1 MQIPLIRRPST
12 INQLEKQQAE
22 LIQKKANEIAQLVL
36 KTIYESEE
44 NWTLQ
49 DVSNGIQ
56 IIQEKLNN
64 VLQEEIKKF
73 KNNSFKNWYDKS

>member
-36 KTIYESEE
+36 KTVYESEE

>member
-1 MQIPLIRRPST
+1 MQIPLIKRPST

-73 KNNSFKNWYDKS
+73 KDNSFKNWYDKS

>member
-1 MQIPLIRRPST
+1 MRIPLIRRPST

-36 KTIYESEE
+36 KTVYESEE

>member
-22 LIQKKANEIAQLVL
+22 LIQKKANEIAQLVF
-36 KTIYESEE
+36 KTVYESEE

-73 KNNSFKNWYDKS
+73 KDNSFKNWYDKS

>member
-73 KNNSFKNWYDKS
+73 KDNSFKNWYDKS

>member
-44 NWTLQ
+44 NWILQ
-49 DVSNGIQ
+49 DVFNGIQ

-73 KNNSFKNWYDKS
+73 KDNSFKNWYDKS

>member
-22 LIQKKANEIAQLVL
+22 LIQKRANEIAQLVL
-36 KTIYESEE
+36 KTVYESEE

-49 DVSNGIQ
+49 DVFNGIQ

-73 KNNSFKNWYDKS
+73 KDNSFKNWYDKS